1 MIHLT
6 PFLFIQNPSRIVKLQ
21 DLRHHHGSV
30 DVGQPSESVEFR
42 WNWSFLGSL
51 MQCLVGSVCPSTC
64 SMLALLLPGE
74 SFSGVHIYQRERGN
88 RTEQWIVRIGELER
102 EIVLAHSC
110 HDPHMKTYV
119 VVERTVVVVDGER
132 AL

>member
-30 DVGQPSESVEFR
+30 DDGQPSESVEFR
-42 WNWSFLGSL
+42 WDWRFLGGL
-51 MQCLVGSVCPSTC
+51 VQRLVGSVCPSTY

-74 SFSGVHIYQRERGN
+74 SFSVICIPKRERKS
-88 RTEQWIVRIGELER
+88 
-102 EIVLAHSC
+102 H
-110 HDPHMKTYV
+110 
-119 VVERTVVVVDGER
+119 
-132 AL
+132 